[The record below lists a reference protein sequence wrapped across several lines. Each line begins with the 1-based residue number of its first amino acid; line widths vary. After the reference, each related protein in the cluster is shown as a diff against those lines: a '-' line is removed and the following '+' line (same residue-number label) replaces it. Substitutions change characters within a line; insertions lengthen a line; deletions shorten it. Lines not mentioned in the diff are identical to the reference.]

1 MENVPVK
8 SNSVKVNGISMRWEE
23 QGEGPP
29 VVLIHGL
36 PTGPS
41 LWHRVM
47 PMVQGARTLA
57 WEMVGYGDSIAEGR
71 GRDIS
76 VARQA
81 GYLEAWM
88 DEIGLEKALLVG
100 HDLGGGVAQI
110 AALRHPDRG
119 TGLVLT
125 NAICYDSWP
134 VPSVKSMR
142 ALGPVVEQL
151 PDAAF
156 KYVFANFLRR
166 GHDKQARA
174 EQAIQAHWAPYERA
188 PGKAA
193 AAFVRQIRA
202 LDVKDTLTIA
212 NQLPQLALPVR
223 LVWGAADSFQKI
235 GYGYRLAYDLDAP
248 LDRIEHGKHFVPEDH
263 PERVAA
269 AINDLIGQDLQEA

>member
-1 MENVPVK
+1 MK
-8 SNSVKVNGISMRWEE
+8 SNSVKVNGLPMRWKE

-81 GYLEAWM
+81 DYLEGWM
-88 DEIGLEKALLVG
+88 EKIGLEKALLVG

-110 AALRHPDRG
+110 AAVRYPDRG
-119 TGLVLT
+119 AGLVLT
-125 NAICYDSWP
+125 NAISYDSWP
-134 VPSVKSMR
+134 IPSVKSMR
-142 ALGPVVEQL
+142 ALGSVVEQL

-156 KYVFANFLRR
+156 KYIFANLLRR
-166 GHDKQARA
+166 GHDKRVRA
-174 EQAIQAHWAPYERA
+174 EQAIQVHWAPYEQA
-188 PGKAA
+188 PSKAA
-193 AAFVRQIRA
+193 AALVRQIRA
-202 LDVKDTLTIA
+202 LDVKDTLAIA
-212 NQLPQLALPVR
+212 NQLPELTLPVR

-235 GYGYRLAYDLDAP
+235 GYGYRLAYELNAP
-248 LDRIEHGKHFVPEDH
+248 LDRIEHGSHFVPEDH

-269 AINDLIGQDLQEA
+269 AINDLIGQSLWEG